1 MTRLV
6 VLDADRLLRESI
18 AHVLDAETDLEV
30 VAHADVNDDVASHW
44 TQWRAELIV
53 IDPGEADTSR
63 NWASRLSVLPEGV
76 PVVVLSNVE
85 DDGSLLTALRA
96 GVAGYILKDGTTSDL
111 LRAIRA
117 ALNGGAV
124 LAPPLA
130 RRLIDRF
137 STPVDR
143 REVSERFQLTD
154 REFDVL
160 RGLCRGETNAQIAA
174 LLGIGARTVKSH
186 VSTLLSKIACATRL
200 EAVVF
205 AYEHGIAA
213 PPATRQM

>member
-30 VAHADVNDDVASHW
+30 IAHADVNDDVASRW
-44 TQWRAELIV
+44 TQWQAELII
-53 IDPGEADTSR
+53 IDPGEADKSGS
-63 NWASRLSVLPEGV
+63 WASRLSGLPEGV
-76 PVVVLSNVE
+76 PVIVLSNVE
-85 DDGSLLTALRA
+85 DDGTLLTALRA

-111 LRAIRA
+111 LRAVRT

-137 STPVDR
+137 SIPVDR

-186 VSTLLSKIACATRL
+186 VSTLLSKIACTTRL

-213 PPATRQM
+213 TRQM